1 MAASKNDTAFLGH
14 PAGLGW
20 LSFSEFWERF
30 SYYGMQAL
38 LVLYMTH
45 SLLLPGH
52 VEHVLGM
59 AGFRH
64 VLEFFYGP
72 LSAQALAS
80 NVTGLYTG
88 FVYLT
93 PIAGGLLAD
102 RFIGRTWAVT
112 AGAILM
118 AAGQFLMTLDAT
130 FLLAL
135 LCLLVGVGCFKG
147 NIATQVGDLYGEDD
161 PRRADAFQVYM
172 FGIQLAVIVS
182 PLICGTVGER
192 MSWHWGFALA
202 GFGMLV
208 GLATYLI
215 GRRHLPAEPARRK
228 KDAPRE
234 KRALTAS
241 DTRNLIILIA
251 LIPVLA
257 VALIGNQQIGNAYLL
272 WAEKN
277 FQIVWFG
284 QTMPI
289 SWMLSLD
296 AFISAILIG
305 ASVIFWRWWA
315 QHWAEPD
322 EMLKIAIGVVIAAGA
337 PVVLAAASAVVASTG
352 HPVSLAWALAFHTI
366 NDLGFANVFPV
377 GLALYSRA
385 APKGL
390 TGIMIGVFYLH
401 LFFGNLL
408 VGWLGGFLDKMP
420 PVSFWLMHAG
430 LMAGAAAILIVIRYT
445 VGRSLSPAYAGPEAA
460 A

>member
-1 MAASKNDTAFLGH
+1 MAASRSDTAFLGH

-52 VEHVLGM
+52 VQHVLGM
-59 AGFRH
+59 TGFRH
-64 VLEFFYGP
+64 VLERLYGP
-72 LSAQALAS
+72 LSAEALAS

-93 PIAGGLLAD
+93 PLAGGLLAD

-112 AGAILM
+112 TGAILM

-135 LCLLVGVGCFKG
+135 LCLLVGVGFFKG

-192 MSWHWGFALA
+192 VSWHWGFALA

-215 GRRHLPAEPARRK
+215 GRRRLPAEPARRK

-241 DTRNLIILIA
+241 DTRNLIILIG

-315 QHWAEPD
+315 RHWAEPD

-352 HPVSLAWALAFHTI
+352 HPVSLAWAVAFHTI

-377 GLALYSRA
+377 GLALYTRA

-390 TGIMIGVFYLH
+390 TGMMIGVFYLH
-401 LFFGNLL
+401 LFLGNLL
-408 VGWLGGFLDKMP
+408 VGWLGGFLYKMP

-430 LMAGAAAILIVIRYT
+430 LMAGAAVVLIVIRYT
-445 VGRSLSPAYAGPEAA
+445 VGRSLSPAYAAPEAA
-460 A
+460 